1 MNGERDGEMEFDV
14 QKIRG
19 THNWVVVHNGAVI
32 HSTVG
37 DKRHVLKKA
46 ATMNGITLKEF
57 LKIRKGD
64 NNG

>member
-1 MNGERDGEMEFDV
+1 MVKGAAMEFDV

-19 THNWVVVHNGAVI
+19 THNWVVI
-32 HSTVG
+32 HSHGGNMVPFTAG
-37 DKRHVLKKA
+37 DKRTALKMA

-57 LKIRKGD
+57 LKIRKGG

>member
-1 MNGERDGEMEFDV
+1 MVKGAAMEFDV

-19 THNWVVVHNGAVI
+19 THNWAVVHNGTVI
-32 HSTVG
+32 PSTVG

-57 LKIRKGD
+57 LKIRKGG

>member
-1 MNGERDGEMEFDV
+1 MEFDV

-19 THNWVVVHNGAVI
+19 THNWVVVDKGTVI
-32 HSTVG
+32 PSTVG

-57 LKIRKGD
+57 LKIRKGG
-64 NNG
+64 NRG